1 MSQVT
6 QAIRNHHRELADTLK
21 AQVNALEEGRAE
33 ADPRALVTFLKA
45 DLLPHA
51 QGEEGSL
58 YPIVDG
64 LVREHARPTA
74 TMSVDHEF
82 VEGYIRQIEETANAL
97 AGAQNGDRAAL
108 HKRLTRLA
116 LQLEA
121 LLQVHL
127 EKEERVYLPLFE
139 KYLSEQEQQRVLDG
153 MHEAYETQPQAD
165 IKTTLDVR
173 EIPPMRRHPLIF
185 QTFEALQPGE
195 AFVLINDH
203 DPKPLYYQFKFEREG
218 QFTWDYQEQG
228 PQVWQVRVGKVKG
241 TQL

>member
-6 QAIRNHHRELADTLK
+6 QAIRRHHRELADTLK
-21 AQVNALEEGRAE
+21 AQVNALDEGGAG

-51 QGEEGSL
+51 QGEERSL
-58 YPIVDG
+58 YPVMDG

-82 VEGYIRQIEETANAL
+82 VESYVRQIEETAKAL
-97 AGAQNGDRAAL
+97 AATQNGNRAAL

-116 LQLEA
+116 RQLEA

-139 KYLSEQEQQRVLDG
+139 KYLPEQEQQRVLDG
-153 MHEAYETQPQAD
+153 MHEAYETEP
-165 IKTTLDVR
+165 
-173 EIPPMRRHPLIF
+173 
-185 QTFEALQPGE
+185 
-195 AFVLINDH
+195 
-203 DPKPLYYQFKFEREG
+203 
-218 QFTWDYQEQG
+218 
-228 PQVWQVRVGKVKG
+228 
-241 TQL
+241 

>member
-21 AQVNALEEGRAE
+21 AQVNALEEDRAD
-33 ADPRALVTFLKA
+33 ADPHALVTFLKA

-51 QGEEGSL
+51 QGEERSL
-58 YPIVDG
+58 YPVVDG

-97 AGAQNGDRAAL
+97 ATTRNGDGAAL
-108 HKRLTRLA
+108 RKRLTRLA

-139 KYLSEQEQQRVLDG
+139 KHLSEQEQQRVLDG
-153 MHEAYETQPQAD
+153 MHEAYETEP
-165 IKTTLDVR
+165 
-173 EIPPMRRHPLIF
+173 
-185 QTFEALQPGE
+185 
-195 AFVLINDH
+195 
-203 DPKPLYYQFKFEREG
+203 
-218 QFTWDYQEQG
+218 
-228 PQVWQVRVGKVKG
+228 
-241 TQL
+241 